1 MKKAQL
7 DYIGIAL
14 GVVRLVSYAA
24 VTVGAFGLIGVVG
37 TSDLESEIG
46 QVLHPQSW
54 YFWMM
59 AKYIAVI
66 AVGACVG
73 SSTKPLWRWIRRTN
87 YFYEL
92 GKRTYNSGKLQ
103 EN

>member
-7 DYIGIAL
+7 DYIGITL

-24 VTVGAFGLIGVVG
+24 VAVGAFGLIGVVG

-46 QVLHPQSW
+46 QILHPQSW

-59 AKYIAVI
+59 VRYIAVI

-73 SSTKPLWRWIRRTN
+73 NSMKPLWRWIRRTN

-92 GKRTYNSGKLQ
+92 GKHTYNSRKLQ
-103 EN
+103 ED